1 MNNIFNIN
9 EEEKNRI
16 RGLHL
21 TESKDKRITST
32 INESPES
39 LYEDMDASNID
50 LEKAAETEDESDWLQ
65 EDWDDLSEDVQN
77 AYKEHKEFKGMDEA
91 AIREKFNAMPLEAI
105 CKIGRFLVG
114 WLVKL
119 FRAPVSAFTKSLRKN
134 SPMVGPNYGRRRA
147 WPCKKRYKR
156 W

>member
-1 MNNIFNIN
+1 MKNRFNLT

-32 INESPES
+32 INESPEF
-39 LYEDMDASNID
+39 LYEDMDASNVD
-50 LEKAAETEDESDWLQ
+50 LGNAAETEEEDWL
-65 EDWDDLSEDVQN
+65 
-77 AYKEHKEFKGMDEA
+77 
-91 AIREKFNAMPLEAI
+91 
-105 CKIGRFLVG
+105 RFMLG
-114 WLVKL
+114 WIVKL
-119 FRAPVSAFTKSLRKN
+119 FRAPVTAFTKSLRKN